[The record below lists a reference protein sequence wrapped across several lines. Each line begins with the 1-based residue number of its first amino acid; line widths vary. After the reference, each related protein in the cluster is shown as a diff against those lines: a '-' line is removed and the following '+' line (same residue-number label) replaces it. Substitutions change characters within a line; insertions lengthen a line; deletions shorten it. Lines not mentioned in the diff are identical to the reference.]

1 MTVSKEINKHLVINL
16 LAISVLSALIYYFY
30 AVVDLGYK
38 WVIPA
43 NITNILQYFLCFV
56 STLQLLAVYGLIGK
70 VIFVPSV
77 VKKLAVSLQ
86 ESEDKLLRDYSAEDA
101 TIIKGCKITLDQNF
115 IFVIYGLTL
124 AVLGA
129 DKITFSSFFLLAIL
143 VLSVIWFSVNYKIK
157 KYYKNNK

>member
-1 MTVSKEINKHLVINL
+1 MTVSKEINKHLVVNL
-16 LAISVLSALIYYFY
+16 LSISVLSALIYYCY

-56 STLQLLAVYGLIGK
+56 STLQLLAVYGVIGK

-77 VKKLAVSLQ
+77 VKKLAVSLE
-86 ESEDKLLRDYSAEDA
+86 ESEDKLLRDYSGEDA
-101 TIIKGCKITLDQNF
+101 TIIKGCKITMDQNF

-157 KYYKNNK
+157 KYYKNN